1 MGAETQ
7 FTPIPAVA
15 HLKVELG
22 LAAAEKNIAIWRL
35 AIWTDLKPIFVTTTT
50 CWEPRRNY

>member
-1 MGAETQ
+1 MRTNTIDLA
-7 FTPIPAVA
+7 
-15 HLKVELG
+15 